1 MNLFVVVVVLIQNI
15 KNKRETNTLSSEMK
29 VRPLVESDEELEQQ
43 FSEDEN
49 ITVSNR
55 LIFI

>member
-1 MNLFVVVVVLIQNI
+1 MNLFVVVLIQNI

>member
-1 MNLFVVVVVLIQNI
+1 MNLSVVVLIHNI

-55 LIFI
+55 LIFIK